1 MRGHG
6 MRLTRRHTLAAGI
19 IGLFLAA
26 LLVPVL
32 GTAAAASD
40 GPAPQNRNFTV
51 STVPLLVH
59 EQTGTFGFLQ
69 QDFAPGGVLDGK
81 EIYGFNPSQLTVQK
95 YDRVHVTIVNPSDDP
110 HTFTV
115 PELGVNV
122 VVDGQSANG
131 VSFVASRAGA
141 FTLVCTVTEHSPFM
155 NGQLVV
161 LPRVLE

>member
-6 MRLTRRHTLAAGI
+6 MTLTRRHTLASGI
-19 IGLFLAA
+19 VGLFAAA
-26 LLVPVL
+26 LLLPVL
-32 GTAAAASD
+32 GSSAAASD
-40 GPAPQNRNFTV
+40 AAAPQNRNFTV

-81 EIYGFNPSQLTVQK
+81 EVYGFNPSQLTVQK
-95 YDRVHVTIVNPSDDP
+95 NDRVHVTIVNPTGDP

-122 VVDGQSANG
+122 AIDAQSANG

-141 FTLVCTVTEHSPFM
+141 FTFVCTVSEHAPFM

-161 LPRVLE
+161 LPRVGD